1 MNVSRLLEF
10 IDEILDLE
18 DSSNVQGSLR
28 DLDGAL
34 QNVVNQPQDASQQ
47 TNAAKAL
54 ASLESAID
62 LLNENLTPAAWEF
75 LVEHNSDWAFS
86 QTLAENISKEMAAN
100 GITPAV
106 AKAASEDLTHK
117 RQKLLDHFRGAKTQ
131 LEALGFQPLKLEPG
145 TAELGFLIPRDLF
158 QNTLGG
164 VLD

>member
-62 LLNENLTPAAWEF
+62 LLNGNLTPAAWEF

-106 AKAASEDLTHK
+106 AKAAPKTSLTSVK
-117 RQKLLDHFRGAKTQ
+117 SF
-131 LEALGFQPLKLEPG
+131 
-145 TAELGFLIPRDLF
+145 
-158 QNTLGG
+158 
-164 VLD
+164 